1 MCLAYGIENLGDCL
15 SSAVVLWRFFAPTTL
30 NDAMERKLQRR
41 EQRADVTI
49 SAILVGLGLG
59 VVIPAMVDAG
69 QGAENVQEMA
79 GVVIMSFFSIWF
91 FSILSCL
98 KLRYA
103 VRLQSHSL
111 KKDGI
116 CSLIGTIMG
125 VALFFNTLIIAGNE
139 EAWWINP
146 LVALLVGNFAL
157 LYGIYGLRTAYKQ
170 GLPISSCDW
179 WRGLKEGRDEDDAPS
194 NVELPSLGSD
204 ERSVV

>member
-1 MCLAYGIENLGDCL
+1 
-15 SSAVVLWRFFAPTTL
+15 
-30 NDAMERKLQRR
+30 
-41 EQRADVTI
+41 
-49 SAILVGLGLG
+49 
-59 VVIPAMVDAG
+59 
-69 QGAENVQEMA
+69 
-79 GVVIMSFFSIWF
+79 MSFFSILF

-146 LVALLVGNFAL
+146 LVALLVGIFAL

-170 GLPISSCDW
+170 GLPIGSCDW
-179 WRGLKEGRDEDDAPS
+179 WRGQKEGRDEDDSPS
-194 NVELPSLGSD
+194 NVELPSLGSE
-204 ERSVV
+204 ERNVV